1 MPMLRAA
8 ILTVISGAQ
17 VVVLQPGVVQ
27 GLVEQRQFS
36 PQQAGYILS
45 IEMWGFAVTTIA
57 MIWLVSRFDWHLML
71 RCALGLIIFANLGS
85 IGLENETAFTGS
97 RFLAGL
103 GSGVVV
109 SLGFATIGRLPHP
122 DRNYGIMVAC
132 VLTYGAV
139 ALQALPSLFR
149 MAGFSGLTVWLAIFA
164 GVALLFS
171 RALPRTNVAAVP
183 EGVGQNLSGHAQYF
197 ALAAMLFYFIAQGA
211 AWSYMALVGKAAD
224 LTPEDISTALAVS
237 QFPGIAG
244 AIFAAFLGNRFGSL
258 PPLLFGISSGIIAL
272 LALLTNFTAGVFL
285 LLVGLFNFAWNLTH
299 PYLLGFMARLDPYGR
314 VVVRAT
320 AMQKIGLAIGPLAAA
335 GVISSDEFSNAIWLA
350 SAALALSLALM
361 IAALSLAHSEK

>member
-1 MPMLRAA
+1 MKDIEPKNTMPMLRAA

-122 DRNYGIMVAC
+122 DRTSF
-132 VLTYGAV
+132 L
-139 ALQALPSLFR
+139 R
-149 MAGFSGLTVWLAIFA
+149 
-164 GVALLFS
+164 
-171 RALPRTNVAAVP
+171 
-183 EGVGQNLSGHAQYF
+183 
-197 ALAAMLFYFIAQGA
+197 
-211 AWSYMALVGKAAD
+211 
-224 LTPEDISTALAVS
+224 
-237 QFPGIAG
+237 FP
-244 AIFAAFLGNRFGSL
+244 
-258 PPLLFGISSGIIAL
+258 
-272 LALLTNFTAGVFL
+272 
-285 LLVGLFNFAWNLTH
+285 
-299 PYLLGFMARLDPYGR
+299 RLDDR
-314 VVVRAT
+314 KEVR
-320 AMQKIGLAIGPLAAA
+320 
-335 GVISSDEFSNAIWLA
+335 
-350 SAALALSLALM
+350 
-361 IAALSLAHSEK
+361 